1 VDEFRSHDLIAEA
14 QVASANSKLLTAQRR
29 TGVAKAEE
37 ARLRTLRKYATITAP
52 FDGVV
57 TKRYANTGSMIQAGI
72 ASQSQA
78 MPLVRISQNNL
89 LRLILPVP
97 ESAVSRVRTGETVD
111 VKVPSMSGKTFPGRV
126 ARLSDKVQTAT
137 RTMDIEVDVQ
147 NPGLT
152 LVPGMYAE
160 VNLHIEQRD
169 NVVAVPLDA
178 LEGSGAATHVY
189 AVAQPGVI
197 RMATVKLGLET
208 ARKVEI
214 LSGLEDGD
222 LVVVGRK
229 AGLKDGD
236 KVQTKMAD
244 FLADG
249 TVK

>member
-1 VDEFRSHDLIAEA
+1 
-14 QVASANSKLLTAQRR
+14 
-29 TGVAKAEE
+29 
-37 ARLRTLRKYATITAP
+37 
-52 FDGVV
+52 
-57 TKRYANTGSMIQAGI
+57 
-72 ASQSQA
+72 